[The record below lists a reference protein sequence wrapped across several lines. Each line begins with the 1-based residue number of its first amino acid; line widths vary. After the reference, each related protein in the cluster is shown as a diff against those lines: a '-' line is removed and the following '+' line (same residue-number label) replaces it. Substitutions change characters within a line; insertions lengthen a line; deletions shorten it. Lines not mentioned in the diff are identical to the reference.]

1 MSEVR
6 DYLKL
11 HFIVLIWGFTAIL
24 GLLIKIPPV
33 ELVFF
38 RTLLAFIG
46 LGLILYLRK
55 INLKVNL
62 GQLLI
67 ILGAGALLAAH
78 WILFFAAARV
88 STASVTLAGIAT
100 LSLWTSFLEPIM
112 NSRRIKWYEVMLGLV
127 VLAGLYVIFRF
138 EFNHSL
144 GLIIAIVS
152 AFLGSVFTVINGKLT
167 HRHNSY
173 VITFYEMIGAFLGTS
188 LFFPFYLLLFN
199 RESLQL
205 NPDFMD
211 WVYLA
216 VLAFICTIYVYS
228 VSVEL
233 MQRISAFSIN
243 LVVNLEIVY
252 GIVLAV
258 IIFGERE
265 KMTFGFYMGTL
276 IILLAVFAH
285 PFLNKYFNRKPVE
298 IDNLR

>member
-1 MSEVR
+1 MSEVK

-24 GLLIKIPPV
+24 GLLIRIPPV

-38 RTLLAFIG
+38 RTLLAFTG
-46 LGLILYLRK
+46 LGLILYVKNIKLR
-55 INLKVNL
+55 ITLNE
-62 GQLLI
+62 LLI
-67 ILGAGALLAAH
+67 ILSTGALLAAH

-100 LSLWTSFLEPIM
+100 LSLWTSFLEPLM
-112 NSRRIKWYEVMLGLV
+112 NRRKIKWYEVMLGLV
-127 VLAGLYVIFRF
+127 VLLGLYVIFRF
-138 EFNHSL
+138 EFNHAL

-167 HRHNSY
+167 HRHNPY
-173 VITFYEMIGAFLGTS
+173 VITFYEMVGAFLGTT

-199 RESLQL
+199 RESLEL
-205 NPDFMD
+205 APVVMD
-211 WVYLA
+211 WVYLSI
-216 VLAFICTIYVYS
+216 LAFICTIYVYS
-228 VSVEL
+228 VSIEL

-243 LVVNLEIVY
+243 LVVNLEIIY

-276 IILLAVFAH
+276 IILSAVFAH
-285 PFLNKYFNRKPVE
+285 PFLNKYFNRKPLE